1 MREELQKQFQ
11 SAKTKL
17 SILVFKTTTIQLLT
31 INSASEMQIAWH
43 GYLDWLNVCLSQ
55 LQFSGQAP
63 WATAEGPGIGKL
75 FCSGHKMDSCH
86 RIQLDSAGFG
96 SSVRIRKEVWVL
108 ASINYFWSFLEN
120 IKRRTVMMYYPNIIA
135 EMKISDFFCQQ
146 PAGRIW
152 LVIK

>member
-1 MREELQKQFQ
+1 MREELQMQFQ

-17 SILVFKTTTIQLLT
+17 SILVFKTTTTIQLLT

-108 ASINYFWSFLEN
+108 AAINFGLSWRILKDVLWWCTILILLPRDEN
-120 IKRRTVMMYYPNIIA
+120 LHQ
-135 EMKISDFFCQQ
+135 FFFVSNLQ
-146 PAGRIW
+146 GVFGW
-152 LVIK
+152 

>member
-1 MREELQKQFQ
+1 MREELQMQFQ

-17 SILVFKTTTIQLLT
+17 SILVFKTTTTIQLLT

-55 LQFSGQAP
+55 LQFSVQAP

-108 ASINYFWSFLEN
+108 GAINYFLVFPVLWCCTILILFQRDEN
-120 IKRRTVMMYYPNIIA
+120 LHQ
-135 EMKISDFFCQQ
+135 FFFVSNLQ
-146 PAGRIW
+146 GVFGW
-152 LVIK
+152 